1 MVSGRKAGPWQSGLA
16 SPTARAPQAPWTFPA
31 PPSPPQSQ
39 PVGAITSITMA
50 DIKVPVFSESVS
62 EGTLLTWHKQPG
74 EAVARG
80 DVLAEIETDKVVLE
94 VTAQS
99 DGVLQSV
106 AKNEGDTVL
115 SEEVL
120 GVMGDA
126 GSAPAAQPQ
135 TAQAPAATQEETSGP
150 IPDEKSAGG
159 TAVHPD
165 SAGTQPAAQAAAQAG
180 AERRE
185 DLSPAVRKVVTEN
198 NLDSSQI
205 PATGPRGNITKQ
217 DAVVAAQGGGTYQGP
232 QAAAAPAGVQQDQ
245 APAKAS
251 PAPAAPAPSGPRAEQ
266 RVPMTRIRARIAE
279 RLKEVQNSAALLT
292 TFNEVNMQPS
302 MDLRK
307 KYQDQFVA
315 KHGVKL
321 GFMSLFVRAATEA
334 LKAFPLVNAS
344 IDGKDIVYH
353 GFYDI
358 GIAVASDR
366 GLVVPILRDTDSMGL
381 ATIEKEIAAYAA
393 KAKGGKLTME
403 DMSGGTFSI
412 TNGGTFGSMM
422 STPIINAPQSAI
434 LGMHNIIERP
444 IAQNGQVVIAPMM
457 YLALSYDHRIID
469 GKEAVLFLVMI
480 KNLLEDPAR
489 MLLDL

>member
-1 MVSGRKAGPWQSGLA
+1 
-16 SPTARAPQAPWTFPA
+16 
-31 PPSPPQSQ
+31 
-39 PVGAITSITMA
+39 MA

-62 EGTLLTWHKQPG
+62 EGTLLTWHKKPG
-74 EAVARG
+74 DAVKRG
-80 DVLAEIETDKVVLE
+80 EVLAEIETDKVVLE
-94 VTAQS
+94 VTALQ

-106 AKNEGDTVL
+106 AKQEGDTVL

-120 GVMGDA
+120 GTVGDA
-126 GSAPAAQPQ
+126 GSAQVASPTVASAPV
-135 TAQAPAATQEETSGP
+135 ASAEASGAPAADQAASP
-150 IPDEKSAGG
+150 SAGESG
-159 TAVHPD
+159 AGTTAVQ
-165 SAGTQPAAQAAAQAG
+165 SGSAAAQQGDA
-180 AERRE
+180 ATRRD
-185 DLSPAVRKVVTEN
+185 DLSPAVRKIMTEKGLN
-198 NLDSSQI
+198 PGDVAAS
-205 PATGPRGNITKQ
+205 GPKGNITKA
-217 DAVVAAQGGGTYQGP
+217 DALNASAP
-232 QAAAAPAGVQQDQ
+232 AAAPQ
-245 APAKAS
+245 ATSTPMPSAT
-251 PAPAAPAPSGPRAEQ
+251 PAAVAAISSGPRTEQ

-279 RLKEVQNSAALLT
+279 RLKEVQNTAALLT

-307 KYQDQFVA
+307 KYQDQFVK

-334 LKAFPLVNAS
+334 LKAFPMVNAS
-344 IDGKDIVYH
+344 VDGKDVIYH
-353 GFYDI
+353 GYYDI

-366 GLVVPILRDTDSMGL
+366 GLVVPILRDTDNMSL
-381 ATIEKEIAAYAA
+381 ADIEKAIAGYAD
-393 KAKGGKLTME
+393 KARSGKLTME

-457 YLALSYDHRIID
+457 YLALSYDHRLID

>member
-1 MVSGRKAGPWQSGLA
+1 
-16 SPTARAPQAPWTFPA
+16 
-31 PPSPPQSQ
+31 
-39 PVGAITSITMA
+39 MA

-62 EGTLLTWHKQPG
+62 EGTLLTWHKKPG
-74 EAVARG
+74 EAVKRG
-80 DVLAEIETDKVVLE
+80 EVLAEIETDKVVLE
-94 VTAQS
+94 VTAQQ
-99 DGVLQSV
+99 DGVLQTV

-120 GVMGDA
+120 GTMGEGGA
-126 GSAPAAQPQ
+126 AAPAPAA
-135 TAQAPAATQEETSGP
+135 AQDQASGP
-150 IPDEKSAGG
+150 VANETSAGG
-159 TAVHPD
+159 TAQQPD
-165 SAGTQPAAQAAAQAG
+165 SAGVQPAAQG
-180 AERRE
+180 GERRE
-185 DLSPAVRKVVTEN
+185 DLSPAVRKIVEEKG
-198 NLDSSQI
+198 LDVSQI
-205 PATGPRGNITKQ
+205 PATGPKNNITKA
-217 DAVVAAQGGGTYQGP
+217 DAMGATA
-232 QAAAAPAGVQQDQ
+232 
-245 APAKAS
+245 
-251 PAPAAPAPSGPRAEQ
+251 PAPAAQPAAPAAKSPIVLPAGARPEE
-266 RVPMTRIRARIAE
+266 RVPMTRIRSRIAE
-279 RLKEVQNSAALLT
+279 RLKDVQNTAALLT
-292 TFNEVNMQPS
+292 TFNEVNMQPA

-307 KYQDQFVA
+307 KYQDQFVK

-334 LKAFPLVNAS
+334 LKAFPIVNAS
-344 IDGKDIVYH
+344 VDGKNIIYH

-366 GLVVPILRDTDSMGL
+366 GLVVPILRDTDQMSL
-381 ATIEKEIAAYAA
+381 ADIEKAIAGYAE
-393 KAKGGKLTME
+393 KARGGKLTMD
-403 DMSGGTFSI
+403 DMAGGTFSI

-469 GKEAVLFLVMI
+469 GKEAVQFLVTI

>member
-1 MVSGRKAGPWQSGLA
+1 
-16 SPTARAPQAPWTFPA
+16 
-31 PPSPPQSQ
+31 
-39 PVGAITSITMA
+39 MA

-74 EAVARG
+74 EAVKRG

-94 VTAQS
+94 VTAQA

-126 GSAPAAQPQ
+126 GSAPAAL
-135 TAQAPAATQEETSGP
+135 AAKATEEETSGP
-150 IPDEKSAGG
+150 IADEKSAGG
-159 TAVHPD
+159 TAVQPD
-165 SAGTQPAAQAAAQAG
+165 STGTQPAAQG

-198 NLDSSQI
+198 NLDVSQI

-217 DAVVAAQGGGTYQGP
+217 DAVVASQGGSTDQGP
-232 QAAAAPAGVQQDQ
+232 QKAAAPAS
-245 APAKAS
+245 AKPAQ
-251 PAPAAPAPSGPRAEQ
+251 PAPSAIIPSGPRTEQ

-344 IDGKDIVYH
+344 IDGKDIIYH
-353 GFYDI
+353 GFYDV
-358 GIAVASDR
+358 GIAVASER
-366 GLVVPILRDTDSMGL
+366 GLVVPILRDTDGMGL
-381 ATIEKEIAAYAA
+381 ATIEKEIAGYAA
-393 KAKGGKLTME
+393 KARSGKLTMD

-469 GKEAVLFLVMI
+469 GKEAVQFLVMI

-489 MLLDL
+489 MLLEL

>member
-1 MVSGRKAGPWQSGLA
+1 
-16 SPTARAPQAPWTFPA
+16 
-31 PPSPPQSQ
+31 
-39 PVGAITSITMA
+39 MA

-62 EGTLLTWHKQPG
+62 EGTLLAWHKKPG
-74 EAVARG
+74 DAVKRG
-80 DVLAEIETDKVVLE
+80 EVLAEIETDKVVLE
-94 VTAQS
+94 VTALQ
-99 DGVLQSV
+99 DGVLVST

-120 GVMGDA
+120 GVVGDA
-126 GSAPAAQPQ
+126 GSAP
-135 TAQAPAATQEETSGP
+135 TPAATQETVSGP
-150 IPDEKSAGG
+150 IANEASAGG
-159 TAVHPD
+159 TATQPD
-165 SAGTQPAAQAAAQAG
+165 SAAAG
-180 AERRE
+180 ASAGNEATRRD
-185 DLSPAVRKVVTEN
+185 DLSPAVRKVVVEN
-198 NLDSSQI
+198 GLNPAQI
-205 PATGPRGNITKQ
+205 PATGPKGNITKA
-217 DAVVAAQGGGTYQGP
+217 DALGAVGQQ
-232 QAAAAPAGVQQDQ
+232 AAPAQTAQ
-245 APAKAS
+245 APAQ
-251 PAPAAPAPSGPRAEQ
+251 PVTPAAVIPAGARPEQ
-266 RVPMTRIRARIAE
+266 RVPMTRIRQRISE
-279 RLKEVQNSAALLT
+279 RLKEVQNTAALLT
-292 TFNEVNMQPS
+292 TFNEVNMQPA

-334 LKAFPLVNAS
+334 LKAFPVINAS
-344 IDGKDIVYH
+344 VEGKDIIYH

-366 GLVVPILRDTDSMGL
+366 GLVVPILRDTDQMSL
-381 ATIEKEIAAYAA
+381 AGIEKAIGGYAQ
-393 KAKGGKLTME
+393 KAKSGKLTLE

-457 YLALSYDHRIID
+457 YIALSYDHRIID
-469 GKEAVLFLVMI
+469 GKEAVQFLVMI

-489 MLLDL
+489 MLLEL

>member
-1 MVSGRKAGPWQSGLA
+1 
-16 SPTARAPQAPWTFPA
+16 
-31 PPSPPQSQ
+31 
-39 PVGAITSITMA
+39 MA

-62 EGTLLTWHKQPG
+62 EGTLLTWHKKPG
-74 EAVARG
+74 DPIKRG
-80 DVLAEIETDKVVLE
+80 EVLAEIETDKVVLE
-94 VTAQS
+94 VTALS

-120 GVMGDA
+120 GVMGEGGA
-126 GSAPAAQPQ
+126 AAPATPAAGADASQGAQATQPQTAQPQ
-135 TAQAPAATQEETSGP
+135 TAQPQAGSSDARHDVPDAPPGTESAPA
-150 IPDEKSAGG
+150 
-159 TAVHPD
+159 
-165 SAGTQPAAQAAAQAG
+165 PA
-180 AERRE
+180 RRD
-185 DLSPAVRKVVTEN
+185 DLSPAVRKVLEERGLTA
-198 NLDSSQI
+198 SQV
-205 PATGPRGNITKQ
+205 PATGPKGNITKA
-217 DAVVAAQGGGTYQGP
+217 DALGATAPQTNAAQASAPQSSAAQTNAAQAP
-232 QAAAAPAGVQQDQ
+232 QAASRPAPLPAG
-245 APAKAS
+245 ARP
-251 PAPAAPAPSGPRAEQ
+251 EE

-279 RLKEVQNSAALLT
+279 RLKEVQNTAALLT
-292 TFNEVNMQPS
+292 TFNEVNMQPA

-334 LKAFPLVNAS
+334 LKAYPVVNAS
-344 IDGKDIVYH
+344 VDGKDIIYH
-353 GFYDI
+353 GYYDI
-358 GIAVASDR
+358 GIAVASER
-366 GLVVPILRDTDSMGL
+366 GLVVPILRGTDQMGL
-381 ATIEKEIAAYAA
+381 ADIEKQIAEFAQRARA
-393 KAKGGKLTME
+393 GKLTME

-469 GKEAVLFLVMI
+469 GKEAVQFLVTI

>member
-1 MVSGRKAGPWQSGLA
+1 
-16 SPTARAPQAPWTFPA
+16 
-31 PPSPPQSQ
+31 
-39 PVGAITSITMA
+39 MA

-62 EGTLLTWHKQPG
+62 EGTLLAWHKKPG
-74 EAVARG
+74 ETIKRG
-80 DVLAEIETDKVVLE
+80 EVLAEIETDKVVLE
-94 VTAQS
+94 VTAQQ

-106 AKNEGDTVL
+106 NKQEGDTVL

-120 GVMGDA
+120 GTVGEGGA
-126 GSAPAAQPQ
+126 GAPAAGTPD
-135 TAQAPAATQEETSGP
+135 TAGADQASGP
-150 IPDEKSAGG
+150 VAQETSAGG
-159 TAVHPD
+159 TAVQPD
-165 SAGTQPAAQAAAQAG
+165 SAGTQPA

-185 DLSPAVRKVVTEN
+185 DLSPAVRKIVAEKGLEV
-198 NLDSSQI
+198 SQI
-205 PATGPRGNITKQ
+205 PATGPRGNITKA
-217 DAVVAAQGGGTYQGP
+217 DALGATAPATPAPVPATGGAAQASGAQTSAP
-232 QAAAAPAGVQQDQ
+232 QARAPL
-245 APAKAS
+245 
-251 PAPAAPAPSGPRAEQ
+251 PSGPRAEE
-266 RVPMTRIRARIAE
+266 RVPMTRIRSRIAE
-279 RLKEVQNSAALLT
+279 RLKEVQNTAALLT

-334 LKAFPLVNAS
+334 LKAFPVVNAS
-344 IDGKDIVYH
+344 VDGRDIIYH
-353 GFYDI
+353 GYYDI

-366 GLVVPILRDTDSMGL
+366 GLVVPILRDTDGMSL
-381 ATIEKEIAAYAA
+381 AEIEKQIAEFAQ
-393 KAKGGKLTME
+393 KARGGKLTLE

-469 GKEAVLFLVMI
+469 GKEAVQFLVTI